1 MEQRYLIRILYICVI
16 CLFFGRYQNIAV
28 SVSIMDDV
36 DVGKEEEREEIEETD
51 EQEAERPQ
59 IALTFDDG
67 PSKAT
72 EKLLDALKERNV
84 KATFFVIGEYAK
96 LYPETIKRE
105 VEEGHIVGNH
115 TYTHVDI
122 AQLSKEEAMEEIEK
136 TNQLVKEISGHTI
149 EYIRPPFGDGNQ
161 ELMEEMQL
169 MTVMWSVDPL
179 DWTTANEDEIVNK
192 VVTETSENDII
203 LLHDCYESSV
213 NAAIRIV
220 DLLMAEGYEFV
231 TVEELL
237 LN

>member
-1 MEQRYLIRILYICVI
+1 MEQRYVIRILYVCVI
-16 CLFFGRYQNIAV
+16 CLFLARYQKV
-28 SVSIMDDV
+28 TTFVSIMGDV
-36 DVGKEEEREEIEETD
+36 DVETEKEETQENEEKTEEK
-51 EQEAERPQ
+51 PK

-84 KATFFVIGEYAK
+84 KVTFFVIGEYAK
-96 LYPETIKRE
+96 RYPELIKRE

-115 TYTHVDI
+115 TYSHVDI
-122 AQLSKEEAMEEIEK
+122 ARLSKTEAIEEIEK
-136 TNQLVKEISGHTI
+136 TNQIVKEISGTTI
-149 EYIRPPFGDGNQ
+149 EYIRPPFGDVNR
-161 ELMEEMQL
+161 ELAEEMCL

-179 DWTTANEDEIVNK
+179 DWTTENEEEIVNK

-203 LLHDCYESSV
+203 ILHDCYESSV
-213 NAAIRIV
+213 NAAIRII
-220 DLLMAEGYEFV
+220 DILQAEGYEFV